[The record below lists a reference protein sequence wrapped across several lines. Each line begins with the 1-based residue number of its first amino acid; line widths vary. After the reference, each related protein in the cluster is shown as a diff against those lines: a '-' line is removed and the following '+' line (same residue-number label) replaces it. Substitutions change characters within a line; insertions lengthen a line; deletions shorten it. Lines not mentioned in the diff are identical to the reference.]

1 MTELNKFTVG
11 EPVWSKMKGYCPW
24 PSRIAAPSESSL
36 RNTQADKS
44 KTPKVYY
51 LVYFFGSNNF
61 AWMPEDTIKPYEE
74 HKEKNKNGSKN
85 AQFKQGLKQIEEYIA
100 KGGKASLKLDNNSA
114 ISNDDNAKSPS
125 EADESLSNDNN
136 SNADGDLPSIDDEIA
151 AIHNKKP
158 SAAGRKLKNSNDSQH
173 DSSLTSTAI
182 VQKDYSRTPFKSR
195 KSKSEADPSLG
206 DITSSSPVK
215 RQKVSE
221 DEGLASSPTV
231 STVTTTRPTANK
243 ASAARN
249 VLLRATNYSDVPT
262 LDTPLISMSTIS
274 IKNKNIRPSPLKFGF
289 IGLGFL
295 GQRLLKNLLNS
306 GHQVT
311 IWNRTS
317 IKCKEFVVAGA
328 DAAETPSDVVTA
340 SNIVF
345 ACLPDPKA
353 SKEVVFGSFGVLGQ
367 MDSSKGYVE
376 LSSIDPETSNDISE
390 AIIARGGRY
399 LEAPLITNGK
409 LAAEAG
415 DMTIVASGDK
425 TLYEECS
432 SCFQAMSRKTFFLGH
447 QPGYATKMNLTMS
460 MLYGAMIG
468 ALSECCSMVERSDLQ
483 LTNFRDILKLSIMNC
498 PLIERT
504 IDKIIDNDG
513 SVHMPL
519 GHLQKDLRLS
529 LNQAE
534 ECQHSC
540 PITAI
545 TNEVLK
551 TAKRFGADDD
561 VAAVYAKL
569 RYS

>member
-1 MTELNKFTVG
+1 MTELTKFSVG

-24 PSRIAAPSESSL
+24 PSRIAAPSESTL
-36 RNTQADKS
+36 RNTAADKS
-44 KTPKVYY
+44 KTPKNYY

-74 HKEKNKNGSKN
+74 LKEKNKNGSKN
-85 AQFKQGLKQIEEYIA
+85 AQFKQGLKQIEDYMA

-114 ISNDDNAKSPS
+114 ISNDDDAKSPS
-125 EADESLSNDNN
+125 VADDSLSNDNN

-158 SAAGRKLKNSNDSQH
+158 SAAAARKLKNSNDSQH
-173 DSSLTSTAI
+173 DSSLTSTAS

-195 KSKSEADPSLG
+195 KIKGEAADHGTG
-206 DITSSSPVK
+206 DHSSASPVK
-215 RQKVSE
+215 RQKTSE
-221 DEGLASSPTV
+221 DEAVSSPAV
-231 STVTTTRPTANK
+231 SSATRPPTNK

-249 VLLRATNYSDVPT
+249 VLLRATNYTDVPT
-262 LDTPLISMSTIS
+262 LDTPQISMSTIS
-274 IKNKNIRPSPLKFGF
+274 IKNRNIRPSSLKFGF

-311 IWNRTS
+311 IWNRTLT
-317 IKCKEFVVAGA
+317 KCKEFISAGA
-328 DAAETPSDVVTA
+328 GSAGTPGDVVSA
-340 SNIVF
+340 SDIVF

-353 SKEVVFGSFGVLGQ
+353 SKEVVFGSFGILGE
-367 MDSSKGYVE
+367 MDSNKGYVE

-399 LEAPLITNGK
+399 LEAPMISNGK

-415 DMTIVASGDK
+415 EMTIVASGDK
-425 TLYEECS
+425 TLYEDCS
-432 SCFQAMSRKTFFLGH
+432 SCFQALSIKTFFLGH
-447 QPGYATKMNLTMS
+447 QPGYATKMNLIMS
-460 MLYGAMIG
+460 MLYGSMIG
-468 ALSECCSMVERSDLQ
+468 ALSECCNMVERSDLQ
-483 LTNFRDILKLSIMNC
+483 LNNFRDILKLSIMNC

-504 IDKIIDNDG
+504 IDKILEGDG

-534 ECQHSC
+534 ECQHAC

-551 TAKRFGADDD
+551 NAKRFCADDD
-561 VAAVYAKL
+561 VSAVYSKL
-569 RYS
+569 KYS